1 MEAITVQLDER
12 TMELLKKEAALQN
25 IEPSTFI
32 EKRINNLFAEDEM
45 DKIRALLAPYV
56 EKLDITTDEQIFEM
70 IS

>member
-1 MEAITVQLDER
+1 MEAITVQLDDR

-45 DKIRALLAPYV
+45 DKIRTMLAPYV
-56 EKLDITTDEQIFEM
+56 KKLGITTDEQIFEM